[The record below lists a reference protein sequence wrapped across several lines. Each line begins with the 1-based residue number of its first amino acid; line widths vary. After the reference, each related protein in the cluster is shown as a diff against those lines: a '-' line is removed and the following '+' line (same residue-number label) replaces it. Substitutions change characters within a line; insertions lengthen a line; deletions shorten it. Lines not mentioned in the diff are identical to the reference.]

1 MAVLLYRLGRWSFRR
16 RRLVLL
22 MWLVL
27 LAAGVT
33 GAVTLSG
40 PTSEAQRIPG
50 LEAQRA
56 LDALEEKFPQAAA
69 DGATAR
75 VVFAAPDGSTLADP
89 AYRRVLDRTVASLA
103 GGSQVVGAQDPFDA
117 GTVSPD
123 KAIAFSEVTYKVPG
137 EKVSAGSHDA
147 LLKAADEAREAGL
160 TVEIGGD
167 AMEGEEPGGFTEIIG
182 VAIAA
187 LVLLITFRSMLMA
200 GLPLATALIGVGIG
214 LTGIMTL
221 TGFVELSPATETLS
235 LMIGLAVAIDYAL
248 LVVSRYRNEL
258 TEDSDR
264 EEATGRAMGTA
275 GSAVVF
281 AGLTVIIAL
290 AGLSLVGVP
299 FLTQMGLGAA
309 ATVAVAVLIAI
320 TLLPALLG
328 FAGRRVTAHSAE
340 GKERKEGERATM
352 GRRWVTLVTR
362 RPVAVLIVATLGLGV
377 AALPALDLRLGLPD
391 DGMASRE
398 TTQRKAYD
406 LVSDGFGAGFNGPLV
421 IVVSTGPGA
430 DPKAAAQ
437 QVSEDVKTLPDV
449 KSVSPANVN
458 PAGDTALLQV
468 VPDGGPNAQSTTDLV
483 NTIRDQGQDL
493 RASTGAT
500 IAVTGL
506 TALNIDMSDRLQ
518 SALIPYL
525 AVVVGLAMLLL
536 MLVFRSVLVPVKAV
550 LGFLLTVA
558 ATFGAVVAV
567 FQWGWLAELL
577 GVAQTG
583 PIVSMMPVFLIGIV
597 FGLAMD
603 YQVFLVARMREEY
616 VHGSGPTE
624 AVVSGFTHGARVV
637 TAAAAIMISVFLGFV
652 MSADAMVKMM
662 GFALAVGVL
671 VDAYI
676 VRMTLVPA
684 VLTLL
689 GRSAWWLPGWL
700 ERLLPDVDIEGSKLR
715 GQLGA
720 DRPELAHDDTGSAPD
735 PTSGLTKV

>member
-1 MAVLLYRLGRWSFRR
+1 MAVLLYQLGRWSFRR

-27 LAAGVT
+27 LAAGVA

-56 LDALEEKFPQAAA
+56 LDQLEEKFPQAAA

-89 AYRRVLDRTVASLA
+89 ANRQVLDRTVASLA
-103 GGSQVVGAQDPFDA
+103 DGPQVVGAQDPFDA

-137 EKVSAGSHDA
+137 EEVSTGSHDA

-290 AGLSLVGVP
+290 AGLSVVGVP

-328 FAGRRVTAHSAE
+328 FASRRVTPHSAE
-340 GKERKEGERATM
+340 GKEQREGESATM

-421 IVVSTGPGA
+421 IVVSTESGA
-430 DPKAAAQ
+430 DPKTAAQ

-449 KSVSPANVN
+449 KNVSPANVN

-483 NTIRDQGQDL
+483 KAIRDQGQDL

-567 FQWGWLAELL
+567 FQWGWLAGLL

-616 VHGSGPTE
+616 VHGAGPTE

-689 GRSAWWLPGWL
+689 GRSAWWLPDWL
-700 ERLLPDVDIEGSKLR
+700 ERLLPDVDIEGGKLR
-715 GQLGA
+715 GRLGA
-720 DRPELAHDDTGSAPD
+720 DRPELAHADTGSTSD

>member
-22 MWLVL
+22 VWLLL

-40 PTSEAQRIPG
+40 PTADAQRIPG

-56 LDALEEKFPQAAA
+56 LDQLEEKFPQAAA

-75 VVFAAPDGSTLADP
+75 VVFAAPGGSTFTDP
-89 AYRRVLDRTVASLA
+89 ANLRILEQTVASLA
-103 GGSQVVGAQDPFDA
+103 DAPQVAGVQDPFDA

-123 KAIAFSEVTYKVPG
+123 KSIAFSEVTYSVPG
-137 EKVSAGSHDA
+137 EEISAGARKA
-147 LLKAADEAREAGL
+147 LLSAAGQARDAGL

-167 AMEGEEPGGFTEIIG
+167 AVEGEEPGGITEIMG

-187 LVLLITFRSMLMA
+187 LVLLLTFRSMLVA

-258 TEDSDR
+258 AEDSDL
-264 EEATGRAMGTA
+264 EESAGRAMGTA

-290 AGLSLVGVP
+290 AGLSVVGVP

-340 GKERKEGERATM
+340 RTKEEGATM

-362 RPVAVLIVATLGLGV
+362 RPVAVLIVAALGLGV

-406 LVSDGFGAGFNGPLV
+406 LVSKGFGPGFNGPLV
-421 IVVSTGPGA
+421 IVVSTEGDI
-430 DPKAAAQ
+430 DPKSAAQ
-437 QVSEDVKTLPDV
+437 RITDDVKALPDV

-468 VPDGGPNAQSTTDLV
+468 VPGGGPNSPSTTDLV
-483 NTIRDQGQDL
+483 AAIRDQGPEL
-493 RASTGAT
+493 RAATGAT

-567 FQWGWLAELL
+567 FQWGWLSDAV

-616 VHGSGPTE
+616 VHGAGPTE

-662 GFALAVGVL
+662 GFALAIGVL

-689 GRSAWWLPGWL
+689 GRSAWWLPRWL
-700 ERLLPDVDIEGSKLR
+700 DRLLPDIDIEGSKLR
-715 GQLGA
+715 GRL
-720 DRPELAHDDTGSAPD
+720 DRGRQDEPRDDTASAPD
-735 PTSGLTKV
+735 LAKV

>member
-22 MWLVL
+22 VWLVL
-27 LAAGVT
+27 LAAGVA

-56 LDALEEKFPQAAA
+56 LDQLEEKFPQAAA

-89 AYRRVLDRTVASLA
+89 ANRQILDRTVASLA
-103 GGSQVVGAQDPFDA
+103 DGPQVAGAQDPFDT

-137 EKVSAGSHDA
+137 EDVSAGSHEA
-147 LLKAADEAREAGL
+147 LQKAADQARDAGL

-187 LVLLITFRSMLMA
+187 LVLLVTFRSMLVA

-214 LTGIMTL
+214 MTGIMTL

-264 EEATGRAMGTA
+264 EEAAGRAMGTA

-290 AGLSLVGVP
+290 AGLSVVGVP

-340 GKERKEGERATM
+340 PKDTEKRATM
-352 GRRWVTLVTR
+352 GRRWVTTVTR

-391 DGMASRE
+391 DGMAPRE

-421 IVVSTGPGA
+421 IVVSTERGT
-430 DPKAAAQ
+430 DPKTAAQ
-437 QVSEDVKTLPDV
+437 QVSDDVKSLPDV

-567 FQWGWLAELL
+567 FQWGWLAGLL

-616 VHGSGPTE
+616 VHGAGPTE

-715 GQLGA
+715 GRLDA
-720 DRPELAHDDTGSAPD
+720 HRPQSAHDDISGSTPDSAPD
-735 PTSGLTKV
+735 LTKV